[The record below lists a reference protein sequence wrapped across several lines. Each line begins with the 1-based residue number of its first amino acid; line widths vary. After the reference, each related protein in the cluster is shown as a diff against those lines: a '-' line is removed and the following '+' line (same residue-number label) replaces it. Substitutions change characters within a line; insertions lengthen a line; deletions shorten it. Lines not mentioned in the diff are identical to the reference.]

1 MTPQPEPPFSLAAR
15 NSTGTNPQLEADL
28 AQLGLIRQA
37 RNRGATWTHI
47 GQTLGMTG
55 PAAKRH
61 YHRLHAATRRTWYL
75 HHNQEN

>member
-37 RNRGATWTHI
+37 RGNGATWTQI
-47 GQTLGMTG
+47 GRTLGMTG
-55 PAAKRH
+55 PEAKRH
-61 YHRLHAATRRTWYL
+61 HARLTRATRRTWYL
-75 HHNQEN
+75 HHNQEG